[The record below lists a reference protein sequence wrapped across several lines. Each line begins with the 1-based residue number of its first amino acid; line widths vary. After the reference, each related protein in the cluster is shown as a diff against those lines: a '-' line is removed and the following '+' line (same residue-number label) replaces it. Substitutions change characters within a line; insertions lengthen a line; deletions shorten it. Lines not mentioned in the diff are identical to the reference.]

1 MAAYSYMALIPLI
14 QPPIMKLLTTKN
26 RKIKMEQ
33 TREVSKTEKIVF
45 PIIVTI
51 FVILLLPSTAP
62 LIGCLMLGNLFREC
76 GVTERLSDTAQNE
89 LMNIVTIFLGLRRAT
104 TVASNFLT
112 PQTLKIV
119 FLGLVAFGHLHRRRR
134 AAGKSCACCPQ
145 GKGQPADRLRRRL
158 RRADGRA
165 RLPGGRPEGE
175 PRQLPA
181 DARHGPQRGRRHR
194 LRHRRRLPARRVRP
208 AVNGFTVVGS
218 LLQNVEAGETVTM
231 QLVMD
236 NDELSGIGIKQIA
249 QMSLTLYIDNL
260 EENTQLAY
268 TPILSFSLPGVSAP
282 RSFRTG
288 GYGPRRSGRRAGLL
302 ARLPSGGRRPVH
314 LPADRK

>member
-1 MAAYSYMALIPLI
+1 
-14 QPPIMKLLTTKN
+14 
-26 RKIKMEQ
+26 
-33 TREVSKTEKIVF
+33 
-45 PIIVTI
+45 VTLYDDNNVQI
-51 FVILLLPSTAP
+51 A
-62 LIGCLMLGNLFREC
+62 
-76 GVTERLSDTAQNE
+76 
-89 LMNIVTIFLGLRRAT
+89 AT
-104 TVASNFLT
+104 TLIDTQSGLALCMKCTNNNKFAIGLWSS
-112 PQTLKIV
+112 QT
-119 FLGLVAFGHLHRRRR
+119 
-134 AAGKSCACCPQ
+134 
-145 GKGQPADRLRRRL
+145 
-158 RRADGRA
+158 
-165 RLPGGRPEGE
+165 
-175 PRQLPA
+175 
-181 DARHGPQRGRRHR
+181 
-194 LRHRRRLPARRVRP
+194 